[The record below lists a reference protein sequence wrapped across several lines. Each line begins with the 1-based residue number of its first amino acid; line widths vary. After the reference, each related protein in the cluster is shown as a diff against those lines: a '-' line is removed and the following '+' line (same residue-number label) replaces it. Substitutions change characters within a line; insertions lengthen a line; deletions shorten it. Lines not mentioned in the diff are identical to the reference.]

1 MSLNSQNDNPCGS
14 TYRKEE
20 LSAPDINRRA
30 TQDLPIQDLR
40 RRLVQIAK
48 QRDLTASDL
57 ANHRGAVLS
66 PTRDKPRSRFVTFL
80 RRAFGLS

>member
-1 MSLNSQNDNPCGS
+1 MSLNSQNESPCGS

-20 LSAPDINRRA
+20 VSAPDINRRA

-48 QRDLTASDL
+48 QRDLTARDL
-57 ANHRGAVLS
+57 VCHRGAVLS
-66 PTRDKPRSRFVTFL
+66 PTRVKPRSRFARFL
-80 RRAFGLS
+80 RELFGF